1 MKPLIW
7 IIDEEWPEYLVEE
20 EMLQHR
26 YPGSTIKY
34 SSYDYRKDLEEFGFR
49 ADMILCQIYATI
61 PGDVIRKL
69 QNCKGIAVYGGG
81 YDRVDVAAA
90 REMGIS
96 VTNVSDYCKEDVA
109 DYVIAC
115 IYHFNKQVLSYE
127 KAMKEGQWG
136 AQAVHKKIRRIKGST
151 LLIIGLGRI
160 GKVVAEKGKALG
172 MKVIAYDPYVEKE
185 TMLSLGI
192 DKVSW
197 ENGLGQAD
205 FISLSPILNS
215 ETEGLVKY
223 KDFMKM
229 KKTAYLINTARGKI
243 VVEQDLIKAVQ
254 EGSIAGA
261 ALDVISVEPPTLSA
275 AVFNCQDIV
284 VTPHISYI
292 SGESYSE
299 LKRRTVQN
307 AMDMFEDRTPA
318 DLVN

>member
-1 MKPLIW
+1 VKPLIW
-7 IIDEEWPEYLVEE
+7 IIDEEWPDYLVEV

-26 YPGSTIKY
+26 YPGCTIKF
-34 SSYDYRKDLEEFGFR
+34 SSYDYGKDLEEFGHR
-49 ADMILCQIYATI
+49 ADMILCQIYTTI

-81 YDRVDVAAA
+81 YDRVDVTTA

-115 IYHFNKQVLSYE
+115 IYHFNKQILSYE

-136 AQAVHKKIRRIKGST
+136 AQAVRKKIRRIKGST
-151 LLIIGLGRI
+151 LLTIGLGRI
-160 GKVVAEKGKALG
+160 GKAVAEKGKALG

-192 DKVSW
+192 EKVSW

-205 FISLSPILNS
+205 FISLSPILNN
-215 ETEGLVKY
+215 ETEGLIKY
-223 KDFMKM
+223 EDFMKM

-254 EGSIAGA
+254 EGTIAGA
-261 ALDVISVEPPTLSA
+261 ALDVIGLEPPTLSE
-275 AVFNCQDIV
+275 AVFSCQGIV

-292 SGESYSE
+292 SEESYSE

-307 AMDMFEDRTPA
+307 AMDMFEDRTPS